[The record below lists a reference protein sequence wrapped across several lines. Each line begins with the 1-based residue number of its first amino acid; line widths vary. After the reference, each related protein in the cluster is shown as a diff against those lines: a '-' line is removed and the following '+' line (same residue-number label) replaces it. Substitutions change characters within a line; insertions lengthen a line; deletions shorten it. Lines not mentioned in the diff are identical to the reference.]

1 MKTKRTSGL
10 ILAGHPTHLPE
21 PTRRFLRGVLV
32 FVLAL
37 GSLIALSARGQTNY
51 KGAYYFT
58 TFARAAIGADGTG
71 KLAFFNNPNSTA
83 IDSAGDVA
91 RSNSGRTVCG

>member
-1 MKTKRTSGL
+1 MKTKTPSGV
-10 ILAGHPTHLPE
+10 IIPGRPNHLSQ

-51 KGAYYFT
+51 KGAYYFN
-58 TFARAAIGADGTG
+58 TFAAQQLGN
-71 KLAFFNNPNSTA
+71 L
-83 IDSAGDVA
+83 
-91 RSNSGRTVCG
+91 